1 LLFNYRL
8 LYGKKDDFSFIS
20 CPTGRF
26 LRQDDKKNDKG
37 AFILNFSSYVY
48 MFKKKISVVLTS
60 G

>member
-1 LLFNYRL
+1 MR
-8 LYGKKDDFSFIS
+8 KKDDFSFIS